1 MVTYEIL
8 SDQSLTIVRYAGTI
22 TFDQIVSTQ
31 RAYFADP
38 SYVVGTP
45 ELAIFED
52 AEELDFDYQSIN
64 LLTTILTTAY
74 KANGHTPTISI
85 LAPKD
90 LPYGLSRVF
99 QSVSEHRK
107 SMNIMVHRTEKSALA
122 WLGRNE
128 ASISELPR

>member
-8 SDQSLTIVRYAGTI
+8 PDQSLTIVRYAGTI

-31 RAYFADP
+31 RAYLADP
-38 SYVVGTP
+38 CYVVGTP

-52 AEELDFDYQSIN
+52 AEQLDFDYQSIN
-64 LLTTILTTAY
+64 LLTTVLTNAY
-74 KANGHTPTISI
+74 KANDARPTISI

-90 LPYGLSRVF
+90 LPYGLSRIF
-99 QSVSEHRK
+99 QSVAEYRK
-107 SMNIMVHRTEKSALA
+107 SMNVMVHRTEKSALA

-128 ASISELPR
+128 VSISELPR